1 MSTMTNRLC
10 ATPLALAAAVL
21 ALSACAPTHP
31 NSPLPPSSAITSA
44 TTTASSS
51 TSTRSAGAAQTGS
64 SNGQTYT
71 VTISTNDARVADPGS
86 WHTETAQ
93 LNGGDPAVTAAFNK
107 ASEAST
113 RQQVE
118 RAIADNVGVPN
129 WNLREHPDV
138 KFRPTAI
145 GAVLVGV
152 YYADHAAHPVNYVST
167 IVIDSRTARPITLNT
182 LFTNESDGLAR
193 LSEQTKLIFPPS
205 TATPPAHRW
214 PTYLA
219 PRPARRTSPTGFR
232 PQQGMEIHFADY
244 QFGHGL
250 PVITVPWTTLADV
263 LAPDMTALAH

>member
-193 LSEQTKLIFPPS
+193 LSAQTKLIFPTKYGNPTADLPGAEPREENFANWVP
-205 TATPPAHRW
+205 TAT
-214 PTYLA
+214 
-219 PRPARRTSPTGFR
+219 
-232 PQQGMEIHFADY
+232 GMEIHFADY